1 MKKRLISLI
10 TSITLIL
17 SSAAGVIASDY
28 LTEPFTDDFS
38 DKLTSEKTWKFG
50 NSADASSP
58 NTLANSAN
66 AVVITDD
73 GTMKIT
79 SNSSSN
85 KYAIYPFTEY
95 VTDNV
100 KVKYKLRMPNN
111 QIATISFTGNKNS
124 GQNKAAT
131 LNTIFLR
138 TDNSNMYVAFDH
150 AYGVAAQGGQH
161 VTTIK
166 NFDSEQWYSFE
177 FTVYGEERQI
187 GISVEGGNEVKKAF
201 MTSNSWNIKPSD
213 SYDGLSRIAFG
224 AYKAAE
230 NVVEVDDVS
239 IVKDIPLQ
247 INEISVNDGAVNV
260 DTEEPFVITFN
271 KDIEDAS
278 GIMLLDSELR
288 TVVAEVN
295 PDGKTVTVTPENSLE
310 SLAQYMLVIPVG
322 ITAKDGKVLEIEKT
336 VSFTTKLV
344 DSVSIKDAE
353 FTDGNFTAKLINS
366 SDTITANAVLT
377 VYEVNDG
384 VKRLVKKLTENVTID
399 EETEYSKVVSDLP
412 ENYEVTLSILGETT
426 NPLCASA
433 SFDNNGAKMNVSEV
447 VTEKVSSVDYENGTV
462 TIAGNIGTLSYVH
475 KVIEVT
481 GTDGDVIY
489 ADQILTNENGS
500 YKFTFIPVKGV
511 VTDKYT
517 VTVNGTEMTEVLVEE
532 LEIDYSQFKCSITK
546 PVIEGIL
553 SGGEEITANYDF
565 TSVIGEDEG
574 DTVYEWY
581 IADTEGGEY
590 APISGADKKS
600 YMLTSDDEYKYIQVK
615 VKPQTKLGKA
625 EGEMQESEPVKVLA
639 KPVADNVSI
648 SGTAKPGSK
657 LTGKYTYS
665 HKGEAEENGTEYKW
679 LTSSSKNGTYKEVGN
694 GLTYVLKSSDAGKY
708 IKFTVTPACDVEP
721 KIGITEESE
730 PVLVKSSGGTT
741 GGGGGNS
748 GTGSTGYI
756 GSMVNKTPAPTLEP
770 VIEVEEEK
778 VPFGD
783 IKEHWAK
790 DYINTLYNEK
800 IVEGNEKGEFNPDGK
815 ITRAEFTA
823 MIVRLLGLE
832 EGKYINMF
840 EDVVTK
846 DWYSGYIQTAVSNGI
861 VRGDGTNFRPS
872 DEITREEMAV
882 VCVRVYEQ
890 KLGKSEEA
898 DASISDADKI
908 SSWAVEAVEK
918 AYSTGLITGK
928 EDGAFEPK
936 TGTTRAEAAAVM
948 VRLINNIKEVQT
960 N

>member
-10 TSITLIL
+10 MSAVLAL
-17 SSAAGVIASDY
+17 STTVNASDY
-28 LTEPFTDDFS
+28 LVEPFTDDFS
-38 DKLTSEKTWKFG
+38 NKSASEKVWKFG
-50 NSADASSP
+50 NSADATTP

-66 AVVITDD
+66 AVTITDD
-73 GTMKIT
+73 GIMKI
-79 SNSSSN
+79 SANSSSN

-131 LNTIFLR
+131 LNTIFFR

-150 AYGVAAQGGQH
+150 AYGMANQGGMG

-166 NFDSEQWYSFE
+166 NFASEQWYSFE

-224 AYKAAE
+224 AYKETE
-230 NVVEVDDVS
+230 NVLEVDDVS

-247 INEISVNDGAVNV
+247 INEISVSDDDVNV
-260 DTEEPFVITFN
+260 DNETPITITFN
-271 KDIEDAS
+271 KDIENAS
-278 GIMLLDSELR
+278 GIMLLDSELS
-288 TVVAEVN
+288 TVTAEVK
-295 PDGKTVTVTPENSLE
+295 PDGKTVTVTPENPLE

-322 ITAKDGKVLEIEKT
+322 VKAKDGKVLETEKT
-336 VSFTTKLV
+336 VSFTIKLV

-353 FTDGNFTAKLINS
+353 FTDGNFTAKLTNS
-366 SDTITANAVLT
+366 SDAITANAVLT

-384 VKRLVKKLTENVTID
+384 VKRLVKKLTESVTID
-399 EETEYSKVVSDLP
+399 GEAEYSKSVSDLP
-412 ENYEVTLSILGETT
+412 ENYEVTLSILDENI
-426 NPLCASA
+426 NPLCAAA
-433 SFDNNGAKMNVSEV
+433 SFDNNGEKINVSEI
-447 VTEKVSSVDYENGTV
+447 VTEKESTVDYENGIV
-462 TIAGNIGTLSYVH
+462 TIAGNIGTLAYVH
-475 KVIEVT
+475 KAIEVT
-481 GTDGDVIY
+481 GDDGDVIY

-500 YKFTFIPVKGV
+500 YKFTFMPAKDI

-517 VTVNGTEMTEVLVEE
+517 IIVNGTEMTEALIEE

-581 IADTEGGEY
+581 IADTEDGEY
-590 APISGADKKS
+590 APISGADEKS
-600 YMLTSDDEYKYIQVK
+600 YTLTADDEYKYIQVK
-615 VKPQTKLGKA
+615 VKPETKLGKA
-625 EGEMQESEPVKVLA
+625 EGETQESEPVKVLT
-639 KPVADNVSI
+639 KPVAGNVSI
-648 SGTAKPGSK
+648 SGTAKQGNK

-665 HKGEAEENGTEYKW
+665 QKGDAKESGTEYKW
-679 LTSSSKNGTYKEVGN
+679 LRASSKNGTYKEVGN
-694 GLTYVLKSSDAGKY
+694 GLTYVLKSSDVGEY
-708 IKFTVTPACDVEP
+708 IKFAVTPACDVEP

-730 PVLVKSSGGTT
+730 PVLVKSSGGIT

-748 GTGSTGYI
+748 GNGSTGYI

-778 VPFGD
+778 IPFGD

-790 DYINTLYNEK
+790 DYIVTLNGEK
-800 IVEGNEKGEFNPDGK
+800 IVKGNEKGEFNPDGK

-832 EGKYINMF
+832 EGKYISMF
-840 EDVVTK
+840 TDVVTK

-861 VRGDGTNFRPS
+861 VRGDGEKFRPA

-882 VCVRVYEQ
+882 VCIGAYEQ
-890 KLGKSEEA
+890 KLGEKEISE
-898 DASISDADKI
+898 ASIADSDSI
-908 SSWAVEAVEK
+908 SSWAVEAVNK
-918 AYSTGLITGK
+918 AYSAGLITGK
-928 EDGAFEPK
+928 EGGNFEPNA
-936 TGTTRAEAAAVM
+936 GTTRAEAAAVM
-948 VRLINNIKEVQT
+948 VRLLNSIKEVQT